1 MPPPPKK
8 EETDMSKE
16 NFAFQLG
23 WSQVRNKD
31 MKSVRKELMEALG
44 VTTRA
49 AFLARLKGDVE
60 PKVSQAK
67 AVEDVFAKYGVK
79 NVWGVV

>member
-1 MPPPPKK
+1 
-8 EETDMSKE
+8 MSKE

-31 MKSVRKELMEALG
+31 VQIVRKELMKVLG

-60 PKVSQAK
+60 PKVSEAK
-67 AVEDVFAKYGVK
+67 AIEETFAKYGVK
-79 NVWGVV
+79 NVWGIV

>member
-1 MPPPPKK
+1 
-8 EETDMSKE
+8 MSKE

-23 WSQVRNKD
+23 WSQVKNGDLPK
-31 MKSVRKELMEALG
+31 VRKELMNVLG

-67 AVEDVFAKYGVK
+67 AVERVFAKYGVK
-79 NVWGVV
+79 NVWGIV

>member
-1 MPPPPKK
+1 MPPHKK
-8 EETDMSKE
+8 QEKTDMSKE

-31 MKSVRKELMEALG
+31 MQSVRKELMEVLG

-67 AVEDVFAKYGVK
+67 AVEEVFAKYGVK
-79 NVWGVV
+79 NVWGIV

>member
-49 AFLARLKGDVE
+49 AFLPG
-60 PKVSQAK
+60 
-67 AVEDVFAKYGVK
+67 
-79 NVWGVV
+79 

>member
-1 MPPPPKK
+1 
-8 EETDMSKE
+8 MSKE

-31 MKSVRKELMEALG
+31 MKSVRKELMKVLG

-49 AFLARLKGDVE
+49 AFLARLKGEVE

-67 AVEDVFAKYGVK
+67 AVEEVFAKYGVK
-79 NVWGVV
+79 SVWGTV

>member
-1 MPPPPKK
+1 M
-8 EETDMSKE
+8 
-16 NFAFQLG
+16 G

-31 MKSVRKELMEALG
+31 MQSVRKELMKVLG

-67 AVEDVFAKYGVK
+67 AVEEVFAKYGVK
-79 NVWGVV
+79 NVWGIV